1 MLGRGGQDAQL
12 QSNGLP
18 CLTQCR
24 REDTSCTCI
33 HGVRHF
39 RALHDDDARACVAES
54 AEVDKYLH
62 MHGTVIASS
71 TCNDLCWAPDVRL
84 VADQLSTLCHFD
96 LGAQNLMH
104 RHTNET
110 RNAAAARP
118 EVLIQKGTACR
129 LTAGAGMRKAD
140 VVPFP
145 RSLLSRGVLEVLV
158 VPSPSPAA
166 TPPAAI
172 LLPTTCVR
180 LRKAQRT
187 LGMSSGAGR
196 FVFALLLTKAA
207 GRALHPH
214 EEC

>member
-12 QSNGLP
+12 QSNGMP

-33 HGVRHF
+33 HGVRHL
-39 RALHDDDARACVAES
+39 RALHDGDARACVAEG
-54 AEVDKYLH
+54 AEVDEYLH
-62 MHGTVIASS
+62 MHGAVTAIS

-84 VADQLSTLCHFD
+84 VADELSTLCHFD
-96 LGAQNLMH
+96 LGARNLMH

-118 EVLIQKGTACR
+118 EVLIQKGTACS

-145 RSLLSRGVLEVLV
+145 SCLLSRGVLEVLV
-158 VPSPSPAA
+158 VPSPPPAA

-172 LLPTTCVR
+172 LLPTTC
-180 LRKAQRT
+180 
-187 LGMSSGAGR
+187 
-196 FVFALLLTKAA
+196 
-207 GRALHPH
+207 
-214 EEC
+214 